1 MALHAVEVALQ
12 QAISTAL
19 GQYQANAA
27 ALTPALFANWPSDLQ
42 AQIAQSLGNATT
54 PIPVL
59 LAYPLDTPV
68 LPAVW
73 IRPGPIQETQ
83 EFIGE
88 AIGWS
93 GAVDTSGTLS
103 QGSWDCLVAAPNANL
118 ILALHSLVRWALFSQ
133 RDWLGANAQLVTQ
146 AVGGSPLTPITNSA
160 GDVVFPFQRTTT
172 LTGLVQDTWTAAPAD
187 LATAAPLTI
196 TLAD

>member
-19 GQYQANAA
+19 GQFQADAA
-27 ALTPALFANWPSDLQ
+27 TLTPALFALWPTAIQ
-42 AQIAQSLGNATT
+42 AQITQSLGNATT

-73 IRPGPIQETQ
+73 IRPGPIQESQ
-83 EFIGE
+83 EVIGE
-88 AIGWS
+88 AFGWS
-93 GAVDTSGTLS
+93 GAVDTHGTLS

-118 ILALHSLVRWALFSQ
+118 ILALHTLVRWALFSQ
-133 RDWLGANAQLVTQ
+133 RDWLGQHAQLVTQ

-160 GDVVFPFQRTTT
+160 GDVIFPFQRTTT
-172 LTGLVQDTWTAAPAD
+172 LSGLVADTWTALTAPTVTQ
-187 LATAAPLTI
+187 ATATVA
-196 TLAD
+196 AE